1 MAGLRTRLEAGPCLG
16 TFVKLPRPEVI
27 DLLALAGFDF
37 VICDMEHAQIT
48 EAEARLVIR
57 ASAAA
62 GLPCMVRL
70 PDPTPGVVNR
80 LLEAGAAG
88 IQMPRLQTATE
99 TRRLRQMMRYPPEGR
114 RSVGTANPLAGYG
127 SLALPAYLAAAD
139 ANALVVGQFET
150 VRMDDPCDP
159 MMDGLDVA
167 FIGPVDLRVD
177 YGLDADDAKVDKH
190 VRTVEAAAARAGT
203 FMGAFAGTVDAAER
217 SLAAG
222 YSYIAV
228 AGDVTFLSGAA
239 KSCVS
244 QLRDRQ
250 QQPAEAPR

>member
-1 MAGLRTRLEAGPCLG
+1 MAGLRTRLGEGPCFG

-48 EAEARLVIR
+48 EVEARLVIR

-88 IQMPRLQTATE
+88 IQMPRLQVAAE
-99 TRRLRQMMRYPPEGR
+99 ARRLRQMMRYPPEGR
-114 RSVGTANPLAGYG
+114 RSVGTANPMAGYG
-127 SLALPAYLAAAD
+127 SRALPAYLAAAN
-139 ANALVVGQFET
+139 ASALVVGQFET
-150 VRMDDPCDP
+150 VQMEDPCDP

-177 YGLDADDAKVDKH
+177 YGLDADDAKVERH
-190 VRTVEAAAARAGT
+190 VRIVETAAARTGT
-203 FMGAFAGTVDAAER
+203 VMGAFAGNPDAAER
-217 SLAAG
+217 YLAAG
-222 YSYIAV
+222 YRYIAV
-228 AGDVTFLSGAA
+228 AGDITFLSGAA

-244 QLRDRQ
+244 QLRDRLQ
-250 QQPAEAPR
+250 KPAEPSR